1 MLFAHIL
8 LREMHL
14 QTTNMKLIIP
24 RVRISDLGID
34 AGRFSVLLMAEEA
47 IQPLA
52 GHINAIASSFEAIIR
67 TGIEIPASFHEVII
81 AHNLLSLLLM
91 AS

>member
-1 MLFAHIL
+1 
-8 LREMHL
+8 
-14 QTTNMKLIIP
+14 MKLIIP

-52 GHINAIASSFEAIIR
+52 GHIDANRFFLEAIIR
-67 TGIEIPASFHEVII
+67 TGIIRPGI
-81 AHNLLSLLLM
+81 LS
-91 AS
+91 

>member
-34 AGRFSVLLMAEEA
+34 AGRFSVLLMARSA
-47 IQPLA
+47 LDALKLLFGP
-52 GHINAIASSFEAIIR
+52 AIIR
-67 TGIEIPASFHEVII
+67 TGIIRPGI
-81 AHNLLSLLLM
+81 LS
-91 AS
+91 